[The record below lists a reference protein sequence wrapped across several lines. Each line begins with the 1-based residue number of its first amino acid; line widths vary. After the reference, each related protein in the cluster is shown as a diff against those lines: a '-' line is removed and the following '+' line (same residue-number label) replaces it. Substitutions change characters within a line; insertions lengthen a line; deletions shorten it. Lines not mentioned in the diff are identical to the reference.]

1 MRLEGHPMS
10 PARTP
15 NAGAGGGPPPGDDLR
30 GDVRLLTYQVGE
42 LTKKF
47 DTFSADLKQTYAS
60 KDELKEVRQD
70 VHELKSSIG
79 WVVKLALGLI
89 ITAVIGLVIVKGGAV
104 R

>member
-1 MRLEGHPMS
+1 MS
-10 PARTP
+10 PVRTP
-15 NAGAGGGPPPGDDLR
+15 PSASAPPPSYDGDIK
-30 GDVRLLTYQVGE
+30 LLTYKVDE
-42 LTKKF
+42 LGKKF
-47 DTFSADLKQTYAS
+47 DTFSADLKATYAS